1 MTSTL
6 LAGRKTAT
14 SPSVCAGVCGNRRSC
29 SAPMSSMIGDGPQG
43 LVGYWRETAV
53 PCAPANV
60 RPWEKRSCGG
70 HRCTDGFDPERS
82 SARAEWLYFKYK
94 TRDVVSNS
102 RLSAGT
108 ELTHDMQ
115 QAVVC
120 RRLHRLCSVSVV
132 ECWTARGA
140 RRRPCLSC
148 LRGRSDC

>member
-1 MTSTL
+1 
-6 LAGRKTAT
+6 
-14 SPSVCAGVCGNRRSC
+14 
-29 SAPMSSMIGDGPQG
+29 
-43 LVGYWRETAV
+43 